1 MMQGTALSCKAGGAA
16 LRGQTFRYWDEN
28 LYIIVFYI
36 NNFVIWPSREIQD
49 DTYRSVTRYKPE
61 MRELFYVDFALLNP
75 RRK

>member
-1 MMQGTALSCKAGGAA
+1 
-16 LRGQTFRYWDEN
+16 
-28 LYIIVFYI
+28 
-36 NNFVIWPSREIQD
+36 VIWPSREIQD